1 MAELAW
7 YRRLILILSSCIL
20 GIFILLWFF
29 TPAKS
34 LIAGFILGGVISL
47 YNTLYLA
54 RRIRIIGLLAMKGF
68 QRHAGTGLLNRLIMV
83 VFGVI
88 IVYRFPNWFDYRTM
102 IAGLL
107 IGYVLMVITAC
118 LHAKKEKAEREGRV
132 MLGNHTEN

>member
-118 LHAKKEKAEREGRV
+118 LYAKKEKAEREGRV